1 MTATAPPTPPR
12 SQMSVRARAP
22 LPPPRGDPPWRR
34 GRRRSPPAL
43 PGGAPPPL
51 GLLDLPPELLEAV
64 ASALLPLPSST
75 WPTFPPGG
83 SGGGGGGGG
92 GRLHHS
98 RPPHRSVPFVAASA
112 DLAAYRLVCRATA
125 AAAAAAVAA
134 VVVDLGRRP
143 GGGVRAA
150 GGGAGGG
157 GEEGEAAAAVA
168 LDRLRRVTAAARRVT
183 AATFVVPGGRHA
195 PPVATA
201 AEATGNAAA
210 AAVLPLQRAPAVIPF
225 YTPAA
230 ALVAALPLRSLTLV
244 GSRAVALFPPAA
256 LPPRLSRLSL
266 VAVCQGVAAPPA
278 VTPLLAALA
287 GRLTHLHL
295 DALAVSGA
303 PPPLDEWLS
312 AGGGAAATAPAA
324 SAGDG
329 SAGLPALRT
338 LAYTGVL
345 TATGAA
351 ALAAAA
357 PRLRVL
363 EYSGA
368 LRGTGAL
375 APLAGPAAL
384 PRLAVLSLGW
394 VDAPAGGTAW
404 ADLTRG
410 RSLDRLAL
418 GAGRRGAVGGMGA
431 TGLARA
437 LAVTAAAP
445 RVLDAPGVVMDV
457 AELRTLVARR
467 GTGTMGG
474 VVAGS
479 VPAHGEGGAAS
490 AWPSPPPAAVA
501 ADAVAAATAAD
512 AAAAVT
518 SAATAVVDACRTV
531 TLGLAGMATPGS
543 DRVLAA
549 AFPAATTLTVS
560 AHDDV
565 AAGAL
570 ATWAPPPAVRVLTVT
585 FCYAPDAAGL
595 LAGLAAAA
603 PDQRADRGGGGV
615 GGVAATSLVAL
626 TIRGAEVVAAPAAPH
641 VAALVAA
648 GLRSLRLMYARG
660 AAATSSTTATSDSG
674 EGGGGGTPGGKCER
688 GGALT
693 AWANAVLPGVVHS
706 HTGLTWHRR

>member
-1 MTATAPPTPPR
+1 MATRTAA
-12 SQMSVRARAP
+12 
-22 LPPPRGDPPWRR
+22 LPPAP
-34 GRRRSPPAL
+34 
-43 PGGAPPPL
+43 PGGAPPPP

-64 ASALLPLPSST
+64 ASALLPLPSSA
-75 WPTFPPGG
+75 WPTFPPCG

-157 GEEGEAAAAVA
+157 GEEGEAAAAAA

-201 AEATGNAAA
+201 AEATGDAAA
-210 AAVLPLQRAPAVIPF
+210 AAVLPVQRAPAVIPF

-266 VAVCQGVAAPPA
+266 VAVCQGAAAPPA
-278 VTPLLAALA
+278 VGPLLAALA
-287 GRLTHLHL
+287 SRLTHLHL

-312 AGGGAAATAPAA
+312 AGGGGAATAPAA

-437 LAVTAAAP
+437 LAATAAAP

-474 VVAGS
+474 VVAES

-501 ADAVAAATAAD
+501 ADAATAAD

-531 TLGLAGMATPGS
+531 TLGLAGMATSGG

-570 ATWAPPPAVRVLTVT
+570 AIWAPPPAVRVLTVT

-603 PDQRADRGGGGV
+603 PGQRAHRGGGGV

-626 TIRGAEVVAAPAAPH
+626 TIRGAEVVAPPVAAH
-641 VAALVAA
+641 VTALVAA
-648 GLRSLRLMYARG
+648 GLRSLRLVYARG
-660 AAATSSTTATSDSG
+660 AAATAATAATLDGG
-674 EGGGGGTPGGKCER
+674 EGGGGGTPGGGCER
-688 GGALT
+688 GGAPT
-693 AWANAVLPGVVHS
+693 AWAKAVLPGVVHS
-706 HTGLTWHRR
+706 RTGLTWHRR